1 MNIIICSIYLIM
13 YAICLIIYSIAEHY
27 IYMLIY
33 DNRSLV
39 TIIYQLDLLNQVHL
53 TFFAYYIIDVSGKG
67 GSVQTASS
75 CCQD

>member
-39 TIIYQLDLLNQVHL
+39 T
-53 TFFAYYIIDVSGKG
+53 VSFIN
-67 GSVQTASS
+67 
-75 CCQD
+75 